1 MSRQF
6 RRQVQKQKAPIGG
19 AGMGNMGMPNMSS
32 QMGNIMKMQEMI
44 QEDLG
49 SKTVE
54 GTSGGELV
62 KVEMNG
68 RQELISIKID
78 PSIVNP
84 EEVDMLEDLL
94 TVAFKDA
101 IAKSQELG
109 MESMSKLTGG
119 LKIPG
124 LF

>member
-6 RRQVQKQKAPIGG
+6 RRQVQKQKAPAGG
-19 AGMGNMGMPNMSS
+19 GIGNMSMPNMSS

-54 GTSGGELV
+54 GTSGGDLV

-68 RQELISIKID
+68 RQELISIKIN
-78 PSIVNP
+78 PSVVNP

-101 IAKSQELG
+101 LAKSQELG
-109 MESMSKLTGG
+109 MSKLTGG

>member
-1 MSRQF
+1 
-6 RRQVQKQKAPIGG
+6 
-19 AGMGNMGMPNMSS
+19 
-32 QMGNIMKMQEMI
+32 MGNIMKMQEMI

-49 SKTVE
+49 NKTVI
-54 GTSGGELV
+54 GTAGGELV
-62 KVEMNG
+62 KIEMNG
-68 RQELISIKID
+68 KQELLSIKID
-78 PSIVNP
+78 PKVVDP
-84 EEVDMLEDLL
+84 EETDMLEDLI

-101 IAKSQELG
+101 ISKSQELG

>member
-6 RRQVQKQKAPIGG
+6 RRQVQKQKAPAGG
-19 AGMGNMGMPNMSS
+19 GIGNMSMPNMSS

-49 SKTVE
+49 AKTVE
-54 GTSGGELV
+54 GTSGGDLV

-68 RQELISIKID
+68 RQELISIKIN
-78 PSIVNP
+78 PSVVNP

-101 IAKSQELG
+101 LAKSQELG

>member
-6 RRQVQKQKAPIGG
+6 KRQIQKHRTPAASGG
-19 AGMGNMGMPNMSS
+19 GFPDLSAMGG

-49 SKTVE
+49 NKTVI
-54 GTSGGELV
+54 GTAGGELV
-62 KVEMNG
+62 KIEMNG
-68 RQELISIKID
+68 KQELLSIKID
-78 PSIVNP
+78 PKVVDP
-84 EEVDMLEDLL
+84 EETDMLEDLI

-101 IAKSQELG
+101 ISKSQELG